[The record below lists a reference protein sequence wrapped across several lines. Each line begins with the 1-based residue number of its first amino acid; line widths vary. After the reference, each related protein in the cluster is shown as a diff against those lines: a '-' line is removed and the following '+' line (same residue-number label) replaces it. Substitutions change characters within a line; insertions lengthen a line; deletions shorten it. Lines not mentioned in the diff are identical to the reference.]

1 MEPGVCAVTLATIL
15 ERPSQFTLKLQRSA
29 KNERC
34 SMKPKLIFTILVV
47 TILLAACGSST
58 TPEPTPDV
66 AAVRT
71 SAASTVVS
79 QFTLTAAVFTPIPSL
94 PPTETATEALTA
106 TATLPPVA
114 QVTNAEGTTIALC
127 DKYSWDVATVDVN
140 IPDNTVM
147 TPGEDFTKTW
157 LIKNIG
163 SCTWGD
169 GYKLVYSY
177 SSPTGEKMSG
187 EAQPLTAAIA
197 PGQEVQVSVNFKA
210 PNLPGT
216 YSVYWTMQNAK
227 GISFQGNDNKAL
239 YVTIVVQ

>member
-1 MEPGVCAVTLATIL
+1 
-15 ERPSQFTLKLQRSA
+15 
-29 KNERC
+29 
-34 SMKPKLIFTILVV
+34 MKPKYLVLLLV
-47 TILLAACGSST
+47 CALLLAACGSST

-79 QFTLTAAVFTPIPSL
+79 QFTLTAAVFTPTLPP
-94 PPTETATEALTA
+94 PPTETDSPEPTATETE
-106 TATLPPVA
+106 PPVA

-127 DKYSWDVATVDVN
+127 DKYSWDISTVDVN

-147 TPGEDFTKTW
+147 TPGQDFTKTW
-157 LIKNIG
+157 LIKNTG
-163 SCTWGD
+163 NCAWGE

-177 SSPTGEKMSG
+177 SNPTEEKMSG

-210 PNLPGT
+210 PDLPGNYT
-216 YSVYWTMQNAK
+216 VYWTMQNAT
-227 GISFQGNDNKAL
+227 GIAFQGNDNKVL
-239 YVTIVVQ
+239 YVQIIVQ